1 MLPNTAMKNGTGTP
15 RTFLVTATN
24 TYEGGGVSNFY
35 HSIRNI
41 DLAVSSAGND
51 AACGV
56 HWKVAQGTSLRNMT
70 IDMGGGES
78 GCGHRSLRV
87 ETLILCEM
95 IPAFRSTTD
104 PFIRPLQWL
113 RRRHGHLH
121 RERRRWLRGRC
132 RG

>member
-1 MLPNTAMKNGTGTP
+1 MKNGTGTP

-24 TYEGGGVSNFY
+24 SYEGDGVRNFY

-41 DLAVSSAGND
+41 DLAVSSVGNG

-78 GCGHRSLRV
+78 GCGLGYF
-87 ETLILCEM
+87 T
-95 IPAFRSTTD
+95 
-104 PFIRPLQWL
+104 
-113 RRRHGHLH
+113 
-121 RERRRWLRGRC
+121 C
-132 RG
+132 RGAPPLRNGSNFSLKN